1 MDLYTI
7 SRTYP
12 LLTFLVAVVLFVI
25 GFKIAK
31 KLFWVIAA
39 VVLIAAIILLFV

>member
-12 LLTFLVAVVLFVI
+12 LLTFAVAILLFII

-31 KLFWVIAA
+31 KILWILAVIALIAA
-39 VVLIAAIILLFV
+39 VVLFLV